1 MLAQKNQNLDTKYVE
16 QKLDYNSD
24 IVHFC
29 LDQNEFTEA
38 RNGIGIGFINEKESG
53 ITAKQAEVSV
63 EAATEQEELPPII
76 WITGGPGSS
85 KTRRMEEC
93 LTAFPGWRLV
103 SSGRLLWA
111 WTAAGLEE
119 DDSEELEQ
127 AKIVGQLMAQGELV
141 PSQLVIQLIWNEL
154 EKYRG
159 TMTLIH
165 CITDRIFN

>member
-1 MLAQKNQNLDTKYVE
+1 
-16 QKLDYNSD
+16 
-24 IVHFC
+24 
-29 LDQNEFTEA
+29 
-38 RNGIGIGFINEKESG
+38 
-53 ITAKQAEVSV
+53 
-63 EAATEQEELPPII
+63 
-76 WITGGPGSS
+76 
-85 KTRRMEEC
+85 MEEC

-154 EKYRG
+154 EKHRG
-159 TMTLIH
+159 MISLLQFSKLIKL
-165 CITDRIFN
+165 N